1 MSLQKYKKNLSLQKK
16 RMDIIRPENDNYK
29 FRLPIQI
36 RFSDLDVLNHVN
48 NSYQAQYYDL
58 GRINYFEAVNGG
70 VFDWNKTIVVI
81 VNTENNFFKP
91 ILQGE
96 KLYVETKL
104 VKFGTKSM
112 TMHQRLI
119 TDSGEIKGTCK
130 TILAGFDAKT
140 QASAEIPQEFKEKFL
155 KFEAVE

>member
-1 MSLQKYKKNLSLQKK
+1 
-16 RMDIIRPENDNYK
+16 MDIVRPENDTYK

-36 RFSDLDVLNHVN
+36 RFSDLDALNHVN

-58 GRINYFEAVNGG
+58 GRINYFEKVNGG
-70 VFDWNKTIVVI
+70 SFGWNEVLVVI

-96 KLYVETKL
+96 EIYVDTKL
-104 VKFGTKSM
+104 VRFGNKSM
-112 TMHQRLI
+112 TMHQRLV
-119 TDSGEIKGTCK
+119 TSNGEIKGTCR
-130 TILAGFDAKT
+130 TILAGFNQKT
-140 QASAEIPQEFKEKFL
+140 QTSAEIPQEFKEKFL

>member
-1 MSLQKYKKNLSLQKK
+1 
-16 RMDIIRPENDNYK
+16 MDNIRPENDSYK

-36 RFSDLDVLNHVN
+36 RFSDLDALNHVN

-58 GRINYFEAVNGG
+58 GRINYFEVANGG
-70 VFDWNKTIVVI
+70 RFDWNKTVVVI

-119 TDSGEIKGTCK
+119 TEEGEIKGTCR
-130 TILAGFDAKT
+130 TILAGFDRNTHSSK
-140 QASAEIPQEFKEKFL
+140 EIPDDFKEKFL
-155 KFEAVE
+155 KFEGIE